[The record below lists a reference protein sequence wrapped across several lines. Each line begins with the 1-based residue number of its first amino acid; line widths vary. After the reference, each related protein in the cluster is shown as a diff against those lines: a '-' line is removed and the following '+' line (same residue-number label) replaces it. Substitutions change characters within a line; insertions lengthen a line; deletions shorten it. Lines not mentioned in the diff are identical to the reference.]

1 MLVDS
6 HVYRPVI
13 LELEQEC
20 RATAR
25 DVNIFWI
32 NVNAE
37 FVSPLN
43 DIGPDDLRGFPIR
56 YGESHFLVNK
66 IVVLKSCKISGAVLG
81 PCKENQNQGGQ
92 NENLPAAQTKHK
104 AEL

>member
-1 MLVDS
+1 MD
-6 HVYRPVI
+6 P
-13 LELEQEC
+13 
-20 RATAR
+20 
-25 DVNIFWI
+25 
-32 NVNAE
+32 E

-56 YGESHFLVNK
+56 YSKRDFLMDEV
-66 IVVLKSCKISGAVLG
+66 VVLKSCKICRAVLG